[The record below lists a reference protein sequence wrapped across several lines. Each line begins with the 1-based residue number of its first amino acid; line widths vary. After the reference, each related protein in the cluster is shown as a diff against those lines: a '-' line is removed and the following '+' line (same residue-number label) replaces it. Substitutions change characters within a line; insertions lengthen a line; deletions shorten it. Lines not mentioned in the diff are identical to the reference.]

1 MLHGLDPLD
10 METMRRTD
18 LEQVVE
24 EGGKHRWEVEDGD
37 DEDRTWEANIYDA
50 DTVKNQA
57 VECDYCEL
65 TACGFWSS
73 PGEEDWYLCLDC
85 SENDQLYNDI
95 SSEDAEDADHWKAIE
110 KFCSE
115 RKDKR
120 RRK

>member
-1 MLHGLDPLD
+1 

-24 EGGKHRWEVEDGD
+24 EGGKHRWEVPKDGD
-37 DEDRTWEANIYDA
+37 EENPTWEANIYDA
-50 DTVKNQA
+50 DTVKKQT

-73 PGEEDWYLCLDC
+73 PGEEDCYLCLDC
-85 SENDQLYNDI
+85 SENDQLCNDI

-110 KFCSE
+110 KFRPSYW
-115 RKDKR
+115 R
-120 RRK
+120 